1 MQKWGFAAIISRLVH
16 ALDLI
21 LHIMIAVNSLYDLA
35 VVSLMF
41 CIINYA

>member
-1 MQKWGFAAIISRLVH
+1 MGVSAIFSRLVH
-16 ALDLI
+16 AIDLI
-21 LHIMIAVNSLYDLA
+21 LHIMVVLNGLYDLA